1 MNILTD
7 IMSSSLTKIQEER
20 LRKKQKEIAKRII
33 LEDDFPKPIKTIAGF
48 DLAFKDDTAFV
59 AGILLDYENLYTR
72 EIKIIKTKL
81 SFPYIPTFLTFR
93 EGPPIIKLYKKLKT
107 KPDIIMINGQG
118 IAHPLYCGI
127 ASHVGVLLDTPSIGV
142 AQNRLCGEYKE
153 PKDVGDHSP
162 LMYEGK
168 TIGYVYKSKKN
179 CRPIFISPGHRI
191 SLKSS
196 LEIVKNCIRDLKLPV
211 PVHLAHIHA
220 NKMKKIS
227 HHNIEK

>member
-7 IMSSSLTKIQEER
+7 IMTSSLTKIQEEV
-20 LRKKQKEIAKRII
+20 LRKKQKEIAKKVI
-33 LEDDFPKPIKTIAGF
+33 LEDDFSERIKTIAGF

-59 AGILLDYENLYTR
+59 AGVLLDYETLITR

-81 SFPYIPTFLTFR
+81 PFPYIPTFLTFR

-107 KPDIIMINGQG
+107 MPGIMMINGQG
-118 IAHPLYCGI
+118 ISHPLRCGI

-142 AQNRLCGEYKE
+142 AQSRLCGEYKE
-153 PKDVGDHSP
+153 PKEVGDHS
-162 LMYEGK
+162 LLKYEGK
-168 TIGYVYKSKKN
+168 SVGYVYKSKKN

-196 LEIVKNCIRDLKLPV
+196 LEIVKNCMKNFKLPT
-211 PVHLAHIHA
+211 PLYLAHTHA
-220 NKMKKIS
+220 NKIKKLS
-227 HHNIEK
+227 H